1 MPWTRDQMA
10 ARAAKELRDGFYVNL
25 GIGIPTL
32 VSNFI
37 PDGMSVQL
45 QSENG
50 MLGTGPFPFEGEED
64 ADLINAGKQTVTEL
78 PTTSYFSSAD
88 SFAMIRGGHID
99 IAILGA
105 MQVAENG
112 DLANWMIPGKMVKG
126 MGGAMD
132 LVGGVKKVVVV
143 MEHSAKNEAKL
154 LASVHAAA
162 HRRRRGRHGDH
173 RSWRVQHRSQRWRHD
188 ADRACSRRDARRHQG
203 QNRGEL
209 QSRQYH
215 QALIAQPRYAA
226 AYSASR
232 AIFSWIGRQVVC
244 CEWMNAVASS
254 GVR

>member
-1 MPWTRDQMA
+1 MPWTREQMA
-10 ARAAKELRDGFYVNL
+10 ARAAKELQDGFYVNL

-32 VSNFI
+32 VSNYI
-37 PDGMSVQL
+37 PPGISVQL

-50 MLGTGPFPFEGEED
+50 MLGTGPFPFEGDED

-78 PTTSYFSSAD
+78 PTTSYFNSAD

-143 MEHSAKNEAKL
+143 MEHSAKDESEAQ
-154 LASVHAAA
+154 ASLHAAA

-173 RSWRVQHRSQRWRHD
+173 RPRRVYARPERRRDD
-188 ADRACSRRDARRHQG
+188 AGRARARCDARRDQG
-203 QNRGEL
+203 QDRGEL
-209 QSRQYH
+209 Q
-215 QALIAQPRYAA
+215 
-226 AYSASR
+226 
-232 AIFSWIGRQVVC
+232 GRQHAQA
-244 CEWMNAVASS
+244 MTA
-254 GVR
+254 RL

>member
-10 ARAAKELRDGFYVNL
+10 ERAAKELRDGFYVNL

-32 VSNFI
+32 VSNYI

-64 ADLINAGKQTVTEL
+64 PDLINAGKQTVTEL
-78 PTTSYFSSAD
+78 PTTSYFNSAD
-88 SFAMIRGGHID
+88 FFAMIRGGHID

-105 MQVAENG
+105 MEVAENG

-143 MEHSAKNEAKL
+143 MEHSAKGDSKL
-154 LASVHAAA
+154 KQPLHAAA
-162 HRRRRGRHGDH
+162 DRRRRRRHGDH
-173 RSWRVQHRSQRWRHD
+173 RPRRVHPRPPRRRAD
-188 ADRACSRRDARRHQG
+188 ADRACPRRDARRHQG
-203 QNRGEL
+203 QDPSEFQG
-209 QSRQYH
+209 RQYA
-215 QALIAQPRYAA
+215 QAISQAIAPTPAA
-226 AYSASR
+226 DRSLRETGIDENRHPACRFA
-232 AIFSWIGRQVVC
+232 
-244 CEWMNAVASS
+244 
-254 GVR
+254 